1 MPGNNKS
8 TICIDMQ
15 QVMFVP
21 TLTHSDMFYKRQ
33 LSCYNFC
40 VHICDK
46 SESFMSM
53 WHECQAGQ
61 DGNEIVSCL
70 CCAINNINLKKF
82 SNME

>member
-1 MPGNNKS
+1 
-8 TICIDMQ
+8 MQ

-21 TLTHSDMFYKRQ
+21 TLTHSDMFYTRQ

-70 CCAINNINLKKF
+70 CCPINNINLKKF